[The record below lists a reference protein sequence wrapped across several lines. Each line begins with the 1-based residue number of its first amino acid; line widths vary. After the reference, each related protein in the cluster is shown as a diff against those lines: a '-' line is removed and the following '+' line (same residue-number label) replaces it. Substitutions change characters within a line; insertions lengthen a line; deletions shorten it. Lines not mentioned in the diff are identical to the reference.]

1 MSPAGGH
8 LGFSIGPKIN
18 NTWLAVCNSI
28 LHVVPEKKI
37 IKKFGQSEDFMTPS
51 SHVG

>member
-1 MSPAGGH
+1 MSPAAGH
-8 LGFSIGPKIN
+8 LGFSIGPKSN

-28 LHVVPEKKI
+28 LHVVSEKMI
-37 IKKFGQSEDFMTPS
+37 IKKFGQSEDFMAPD